1 MGKIF
6 FVVVVIGALIV
17 LFGENGKKQD
27 KKDPNQ
33 LTHAAKMSD
42 LSYAPE
48 GSDRY
53 KDKHGK
59 TTIVDKKKK
68 K

>member
-1 MGKIF
+1 MEKIF
-6 FVVVVIGALIV
+6 FIVMVIGALIV

-42 LSYAPE
+42 MSYAPE
-48 GSDRY
+48 GSNRY
-53 KDKHGK
+53 KDKRGN
-59 TTIVDKKKK
+59 TTIVDNKRKK
-68 K
+68 